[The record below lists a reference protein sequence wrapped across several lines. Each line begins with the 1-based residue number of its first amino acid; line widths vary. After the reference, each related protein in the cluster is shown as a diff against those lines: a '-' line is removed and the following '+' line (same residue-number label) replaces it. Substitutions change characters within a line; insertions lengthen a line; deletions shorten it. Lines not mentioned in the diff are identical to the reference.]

1 MRIVGIDYI
10 IIIAYLLVIVAS
22 GILGSIRAGNQEDYL
37 VAGRH
42 LPLPIYVACITT
54 VVIGG
59 GATFGAA
66 TQAFNNGISAV
77 WMVTMFGVGIL
88 SLGFL
93 LSTKLSNLRI
103 LTISDMLTLRYK
115 REAGMISAIISAFY
129 TMMVAV
135 TNAIALGV
143 TFSAMMGW
151 PLKLAIFIAA
161 GIALAYT
168 LLGGMTSIA
177 LTDTIQFTIMTIA
190 IFFILLPQGF
200 SKVGGIAGL
209 KDTLPESYFDIGA
222 VGVHKIFSWFILF
235 ALGLAIG
242 QDIWQRVFSAK
253 NSSVAKRGTVI
264 GGIYTILWA
273 IAMTLAGMFAFS
285 LAPGIDPQNALS
297 EAVLLIV
304 PAGFR
309 GLVFAGIMSAFLS
322 TISGCMLASST
333 LILNDIL
340 RLDNGKIARTRVMVI
355 AVGGTVI
362 ALSVAIQSVLTALDI
377 AYAILSG
384 CIFVPVIAGFF
395 WKRANWK
402 GACGSMVLSFF
413 AVVCSMIKWGTS
425 STAPIMIG
433 IVISV
438 VSIIVISLITEPED
452 PEKLTEWENK
462 LI

>member
-1 MRIVGIDYI
+1 
-10 IIIAYLLVIVAS
+10 
-22 GILGSIRAGNQEDYL
+22 
-37 VAGRH
+37 
-42 LPLPIYVACITT
+42 
-54 VVIGG
+54 
-59 GATFGAA
+59 
-66 TQAFNNGISAV
+66 
-77 WMVTMFGVGIL
+77 
-88 SLGFL
+88 
-93 LSTKLSNLRI
+93 
-103 LTISDMLTLRYK
+103 
-115 REAGMISAIISAFY
+115 
-129 TMMVAV
+129 
-135 TNAIALGV
+135 
-143 TFSAMMGW
+143 
-151 PLKLAIFIAA
+151 
-161 GIALAYT
+161 
-168 LLGGMTSIA
+168 
-177 LTDTIQFTIMTIA
+177 
-190 IFFILLPQGF
+190 
-200 SKVGGIAGL
+200 
-209 KDTLPESYFDIGA
+209 
-222 VGVHKIFSWFILF
+222 
-235 ALGLAIG
+235 
-242 QDIWQRVFSAK
+242 
-253 NSSVAKRGTVI
+253 
-264 GGIYTILWA
+264 
-273 IAMTLAGMFAFS
+273 GMFAFS

-402 GACGSMVLSFF
+402 GACGSMVMSFF